1 MPGQWSSE
9 IGMIGLG
16 EMRRCVST
24 CPLETR
30 DKVKYCDLTL
40 DTSLTNQRR
49 ALGAGDQSDASHDAP
64 LAVVISWSPI
74 ISPGPRTLIECV
86 KTRTKRAKCDLAR
99 IKALHQSHP

>member
-1 MPGQWSSE
+1 MLSSE

-40 DTSLTNQRR
+40 IASLTNQRP
-49 ALGAGDQSDASHDAP
+49 ASGDVDQSDAWHEAP
-64 LAVVISWSPI
+64 LAVVILW
-74 ISPGPRTLIECV
+74 PG
-86 KTRTKRAKCDLAR
+86 
-99 IKALHQSHP
+99 HQ